1 MVSLEGETM
10 VSKTDVDLKVLDGR
24 VRRLCKRTVTDKI
37 PLKRKKNCKYSKN
50 KILEVPICT
59 AFEGTSIEEH
69 TKFRREVNNEEIPDA
84 DTVFY
89 AFKNLKS
96 EDILEVSNKTSR
108 ELLKLAKSNNLIPT
122 RGCYVSLDFTDQL
135 YYGKSL
141 TQAISTVKDK
151 HSKKVLRFATLTI
164 VEEGRRFT
172 PAWAPFPF
180 LSSKTEVIE
189 PLLREVLKWMKIKEL
204 IMDAGFF
211 CVEIMLL
218 CNRFGIKWVIRAPKN
233 KKIKELMKG
242 KLPKVIDY
250 EMKNQRGEKV
260 NFKLVIQKGRKEKIA
275 LATNMD
281 VSKKTAYLPLSI
293 FDKRWGIETSN
304 RVEKQEFKA
313 KTCSRKYSM
322 RLFFFLLQ
330 IALYNIW
337 ILCNSLIIE
346 EVNYLDPGTYPV
358 RARRMRKVFFLTT
371 LNLFPKSMKCV

>member
-1 MVSLEGETM
+1 MNSRA
-10 VSKTDVDLKVLDGR
+10 DINLKVLDGK
-24 VRRLCKRTVTDKI
+24 VRKLCKRTITNKL

-50 KILEVPICT
+50 EVLEVPICA
-59 AFEGTSIEEH
+59 AFEETSVEEH

-89 AFKNLKS
+89 ALKDLKS
-96 EDILEVSNKTSR
+96 EDILEVSNKTSK
-108 ELLKLAKSNNLIPT
+108 ELLKLAKGNNLIPA
-122 RGCYVSLDFTDQL
+122 RGCYASLDFTDQL

-141 TQAISTVKDK
+141 TQAISTVKEK

-172 PAWAPFPF
+172 PAWKPFPF

-189 PLLREVLKWMKIKEL
+189 PLLREVLKWMKIKVL

-211 CVEIMLL
+211 CVEMMLL
-218 CNRFGIKWVIRAPKN
+218 CIRFGIKFIIRAPKN
-233 KKIKELMKG
+233 KKIKELMNG
-242 KLPKVIDY
+242 KLPQVINY
-250 EMKNQRGEKV
+250 EMENQRGEKV

-275 LATNMD
+275 LATNMN
-281 VSKKTAYLPLSI
+281 VSKKMAYLPLSI
-293 FDKRWGIETSN
+293 FDRRWGIETSN
-304 RVEKQEFKA
+304 RVEKQEFRA

-337 ILCNSLIIE
+337 ILCNCLIIE
-346 EVNYLDPGTYPV
+346 EVNYLEQGTYPI
-358 RARRMRKVFFLTT
+358 RARRLRKIFFLTT
-371 LNLFPKSMKCV
+371 LNLFPKLMKSE